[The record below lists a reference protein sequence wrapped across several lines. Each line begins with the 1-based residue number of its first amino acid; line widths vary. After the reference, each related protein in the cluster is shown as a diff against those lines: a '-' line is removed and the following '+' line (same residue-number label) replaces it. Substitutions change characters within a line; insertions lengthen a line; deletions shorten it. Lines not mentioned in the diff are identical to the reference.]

1 MRKTTFVIFVVFVAI
16 VTCGMAGNLEAGP
29 QLEIAEDSVDP
40 GPSRDNSRLREIRTL
55 DNSRAREI
63 GRC

>member
-16 VTCGMAGNLEAGP
+16 VTCDKTGNLEAGP
-29 QLEIAEDSVDP
+29 QLEIAEDSV
-40 GPSRDNSRLREIRTL
+40 GASRDNSRLREIRTL
-55 DNSRAREI
+55 DNLRAREI